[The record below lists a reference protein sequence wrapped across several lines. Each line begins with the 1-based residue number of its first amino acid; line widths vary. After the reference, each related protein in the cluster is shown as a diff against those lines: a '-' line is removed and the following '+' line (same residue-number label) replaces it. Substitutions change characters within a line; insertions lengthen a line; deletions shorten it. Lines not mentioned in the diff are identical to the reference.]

1 MVVFPTGI
9 VSEHLAFEASFPV
22 VADAGI
28 EQRLA
33 SLVLTG
39 HEPLRERLKHIAE
52 ARGCACRAPATVT
65 AAWRELAA
73 GPRLVFID
81 ISHPIDGRADEA
93 RAIAEAFAQ
102 RPGVMLVVCGSP
114 PATTRGIPVG
124 DDERWAR
131 QVGAFVYL
139 PGVGGDAGVTLIV
152 DEARRICGGK
162 R

>member
-9 VSEHLAFEASFPV
+9 VSEHLAFEASFLV
-22 VADAGI
+22 VADAGM
-28 EQRLA
+28 EQPLA
-33 SLVLTG
+33 TLVLTG
-39 HEPLRERLKHIAE
+39 YEPLRERLQHIAE
-52 ARGCACRAPATVT
+52 ARGCACRAPATVA

-81 ISHPIDGRADEA
+81 ISRPIDGRCDEA
-93 RAIAEAFAQ
+93 RAIAESFAQ

-114 PATTRGIPVG
+114 PVTTRGIPAG

-139 PGVGGDAGVTLIV
+139 PGVGGDAGVSLIV
-152 DEARRICGGK
+152 EEAQRICRRK